1 MFHRF
6 SRTLGRSLITN
17 KPSSLESIV
26 ARLEKLGPADL
37 EVVSHALSALD
48 QAPIDQHRFVM
59 DFWGITME
67 EAGEGRLVARMP
79 IRPQVL
85 NPLGIVHG
93 GVTYTLT
100 DSAMGYAVW
109 QQYQGQK
116 AAVTVE
122 VKITYLAPGRGKEL
136 LAEATVLRAGNTLA
150 YTECRVRDDRGRLVA
165 TATGTY
171 YVWDLTQILPD

>member
-1 MFHRF
+1 M
-6 SRTLGRSLITN
+6 TE
-17 KPSSLESIV
+17 KQSSLESIV
-26 ARLEKLGPADL
+26 TQLEKLGPADL
-37 EVVSHALSALD
+37 EVVAHALSALD
-48 QAPIDQHRFVM
+48 QAPIDQHRFVI
-59 DFWGITME
+59 DFWGITMDE
-67 EAGEGRLVARMP
+67 QGEGRLSARMP

-100 DSAMGYAVW
+100 DTVMGYAVW

-122 VKITYLAPGRGKEL
+122 VKITYLAPGRGEEL
-136 LAEATVLRAGNTLA
+136 IAEATILRAGNTLA

-171 YVWDLTQILPD
+171 YVWDPTQTLPD